1 MRNSLFL
8 GAAAIALF
16 APAAAFAQSTGSI
29 DIDETAEAEEV
40 VVTGTRTDNG
50 VDGIKVP
57 DGTKARQV
65 LTNEFLRRTTPG
77 NTVLD
82 SLNIVPGVNFTQNDA
97 YGSSGGNIRIRGFDG
112 NRISLTFDGFPLN
125 DTGNYAI
132 FSNQQLDPELVQEIN
147 VNLGATDVDS
157 PTASAAGGTINYRTI
172 VPREELS
179 ATVAASVGD
188 FEHRRVFGLLQ
199 TGNLTSFG
207 TRAFI
212 SASTNR
218 NDKFKGPGGTYKQQ
232 YNVGIYQ
239 PLGDNG
245 DFVRISGHY
254 NQNRNNQYRNPQL
267 ADLRTLFNVGG
278 ATPIP
283 LAAGISVANPFNLKN
298 LTGAQEDRLFDFEN
312 FRFCTLPTP
321 GPGAQNANG
330 GPAPNGTG
338 TQLAGGVNNI
348 ANTASCTNYYNVR
361 VNPSNTGNVRFNS
374 RYTLTDQLTLT
385 LDAGY
390 QYTLAHGG
398 GYSTL
403 AENSARAKGSL
414 TTSRGVDFNGDG
426 DFLDT
431 VGFFTPNI
439 TNTNRYTLT
448 SSLIYNLTDDHRV
461 RVAYTYDRGNHRQ
474 TGEWGF
480 LQANGDPEN
489 IFSGRNGRPVL
500 TADGFQ
506 IQQRNRK
513 SIALLNQISGQYV
526 GKFFDDKLTIDLGVR
541 APFFKR
547 DLETFC
553 PVEARGSGFAQCT
566 SEPIASTL
574 VPGTTGFYFVNPGQS
589 FATTGNPIP
598 LYRPFKAKYKFDAV
612 LPNVGFV
619 YRLGGGL
626 DGASI
631 FGSYAKGFSAPR
643 TDNLYRAPV
652 VEVNPEKT
660 DSFDLGLR
668 YATRRVQAQATGW
681 YIGYKNRIVTTF
693 DNDPNSPNFGT
704 SLDRNVGKVESYGA
718 DLSLTFRATD
728 WLALTTFGS
737 YTNAELQS
745 DVPLTATIFAPT
757 AGKQVVE
764 TPKYQFGGRAQFEF
778 GPVELG
784 AQAKWVGKRFAT
796 DVNDVIAPSYT
807 LVDVDARFSLEQFGL
822 RRTFFQVNVR
832 NLFDEFFFS
841 NLSTQ
846 INAGNI
852 GGANNGQNPNFT
864 IGYPRTISAGFN
876 VEF

>member
-1 MRNSLFL
+1 MRYQFLL
-8 GAAAIALF
+8 GAAVAALAI
-16 APAAAFAQSTGSI
+16 PAAANAQSSGSI
-29 DIDETAEAEEV
+29 AVDEPAAEEV
-40 VVTGTRTDNG
+40 VVTGARTDNG
-50 VDGIKVP
+50 VEGIKVP

-82 SLNIVPGVNFTQNDA
+82 SLNIIPGVNFTQSDA

-179 ATVAASVGD
+179 ATVAASFGD

-232 YNVGIYQ
+232 YNVGLYQ
-239 PLGDNG
+239 PLGGNG
-245 DFVRISGHY
+245 DFLRVSGHY
-254 NQNRNNQYRNPQL
+254 NQNRNNFYRNPSVS
-267 ADLRTLFNVGG
+267 DFRTLFNVGG

-283 LAAGISVANPFNLKN
+283 LAAGGISVANPFNLAN
-298 LTGAQEDRLFDFEN
+298 LTGAQEQALFGFENDRL
-312 FRFCTLPTP
+312 CASPTTV
-321 GPGAQNANG
+321 
-330 GPAPNGTG
+330 NGT
-338 TQLAGGVNNI
+338 AGRPAVNS
-348 ANTASCTNYYNVR
+348 ASCTNYFGVR

-374 RYTLTDQLTLT
+374 RYTLSDKFTLT

-398 GYSTL
+398 GYTTL
-403 AENSARAKGSL
+403 AENSARARGSL
-414 TTSRGVDFNGDG
+414 LTSTGVDFNGDG
-426 DFLDT
+426 DVLDT

-448 SSLIYNLTDDHRV
+448 SSLIYAITDDHRV
-461 RVAYTYDRGNHRQ
+461 RLAYTYDRGDHRQ

-480 LQANGDPEN
+480 LQSTGDPEN

-500 TADGFQ
+500 AADGFQ

-513 SIALLNQISGQYV
+513 SVALLNQVSGQYV
-526 GKFFDDKLTIDLGVR
+526 GKFFDDTFTLELGVR
-541 APFFKR
+541 APFFER
-547 DLETFC
+547 DLQTFC
-553 PVEARGSGFAQCT
+553 PIEARGSGFAQCT
-566 SEPIASTL
+566 SQPILARGST
-574 VPGTTGFYFVNPGQS
+574 VPTTGANNSVPIFVNQGDNFGALPGQALPLFPA
-589 FATTGNPIP
+589 FAAN
-598 LYRPFKAKYKFDAV
+598 YKFEAV

-619 YRLGGGL
+619 YRFRDGL
-626 DGASI
+626 DGLSM
-631 FGSYAKGFSAPR
+631 FGSYAKGFSSPR

-681 YIGYKNRIVTTF
+681 YIGYQNRIVTTF

-704 SLDRNVGKVESYGA
+704 SLDRNVGEVESYGA
-718 DLSLTFRATD
+718 DVSLTFRVAD
-728 WLALTTFGS
+728 FAALTAFGS
-737 YTNAELQS
+737 YTKAELQS

-764 TPKYQFGGRAQFEF
+764 TPEFQFGGRAQFTL

-784 AQAKWVGKRFAT
+784 AQAKWVDERFAT
-796 DVNDVIAPSYT
+796 DVNDVIVPSYT
-807 LVDVDARFSLEQFGL
+807 LVDIDARFSLESLGL
-822 RRTFFQVNVR
+822 RRTFFQLNVR

-841 NLSTQ
+841 NISTQ

-864 IGYPRTISAGFN
+864 VGYPRTFSAGFN
-876 VEF
+876 IEF

>member
-1 MRNSLFL
+1 MRYQLLL
-8 GAAAIALF
+8 GAAAAAL
-16 APAAAFAQSTGSI
+16 AIPAAASAQSSGSI
-29 DIDETAEAEEV
+29 AVDETTEAAEV

-50 VDGIKVP
+50 VEGIKVP
-57 DGTKARQV
+57 EGTKARQV

-82 SLNIVPGVNFTQNDA
+82 SLNIVPGVNFTQSDA

-132 FSNQQLDPELVQEIN
+132 FPNQQLDPELVQEIN

-179 ATVAASVGD
+179 ATVAASFGD

-207 TRAFI
+207 TRAFV

-218 NDKFKGPGGTYKQQ
+218 NNKFKGPGGTYKQQ
-232 YNVGIYQ
+232 YNAGLYQ
-239 PLGDNG
+239 PLGSNG
-245 DFVRISGHY
+245 DFARISGHY
-254 NQNRNNQYRNPQL
+254 NQNRNNFYRNPSIS
-267 ADLRTLFNVGG
+267 DFRTLFNVAG
-278 ATPIP
+278 ATPVP
-283 LAAGISVANPFNLKN
+283 LAANISVANPFNLGA
-298 LTGAQEDRLFDFEN
+298 LTEAQQEALFGFEN
-312 FRFCTLPTP
+312 DRFCASSTTVNGRP
-321 GPGAQNANG
+321 GSP
-330 GPAPNGTG
+330 P
-338 TQLAGGVNNI
+338 VNSP
-348 ANTASCTNYYNVR
+348 SCTNYFNVR

-374 RYTLTDQLTLT
+374 RFTLSDQFTLTV
-385 LDAGY
+385 DAGY

-398 GYSTL
+398 GYTTL
-403 AENSARAKGSL
+403 AENSARARGSAV
-414 TTSRGVDFNGDG
+414 TSPGVDYNGDG
-426 DFLDT
+426 DFSDT

-448 SSLIYNLTDDHRV
+448 SSLIYNITDDHRV

-474 TGEWGF
+474 TGEWGY
-480 LQANGDPEN
+480 LRNNGDPEN

-506 IQQRNRK
+506 IQQRNRR
-513 SIALLNQISGQYV
+513 SIALLNQVSGQYV
-526 GKFFDDKLTIDLGVR
+526 GKFFDDSFTLELGLR

-566 SEPIASTL
+566 SEPIASAF
-574 VPGTTGFYFVNPGQS
+574 VPNTTGFFFVNQGQT
-589 FATTGNPIP
+589 FAPSGSPIP
-598 LYRPFKAKYKFDAV
+598 LYRPFKANYKFDAV

-619 YRLGGGL
+619 YRFRDGL
-626 DGASI
+626 QGLNM

-652 VEVNPEKT
+652 VDVDPETT

-668 YATRRVQAQATGW
+668 YSTRRVQAQATGW

-704 SLDRNVGKVESYGA
+704 SLDRNVGEVESYGA
-718 DLSLTFRATD
+718 DVSLTFRVAD
-728 WLALTTFGS
+728 FAALTGFGS
-737 YTNAELQS
+737 YTRAQLQS
-745 DVPLTATIFAPT
+745 NVPLTATIFAPT

-764 TPKYQFGGRAQFEF
+764 TPKWQFGGRAQFEL

-784 AQAKWVGKRFAT
+784 VQAKWVDDRFAT
-796 DVNDVIAPSYT
+796 DVNDVVVPSYT
-807 LVDVDARFSLEQFGL
+807 LVDVDARFSLASLGL
-822 RRTFFQVNVR
+822 PRTFFQVNVR
-832 NLFDEFFFS
+832 NVFDEFFFS
-841 NLSTQ
+841 NISTQ

-864 IGYPRTISAGFN
+864 VGYPRTVSAGFN
-876 VEF
+876 IEF